1 MPIPL
6 RAALVALVFTPV
18 SAACAGA
25 PSADLWSLYLREHT
39 VAICGGAL
47 AEHEETAL
55 DEAQNEARQRLRLT
69 RQEAAD
75 LYRKAGA
82 VARANR
88 SSLCNI
94 DGIGEP
100 GTDSRVRA
108 EWSSGR

>member
-6 RAALVALVFTPV
+6 RAALVASLVSIPV
-18 SAACAGA
+18 SAACAA

-39 VAICGGAL
+39 VTICGGAL
-47 AEHEETAL
+47 TEHEETAL

-94 DGIGEP
+94 EGIGEP
-100 GTDSRVRA
+100 GTDSRIRA